1 MKSLRAL
8 LVAALCF
15 APLAAFAADP
25 GEGDLCTSC
34 ISDQV
39 RQPVLLL
46 CNGMIAAG
54 LINPKV
60 KCGPI
65 VLPGHGATRIMI
77 RVRTWPTLCP
87 TLAIKFEES
96 ESLSEIAPNVWH
108 EIQTSTMGPGVGD
121 VSQIIPDREAGPV
134 IRATFADV
142 TDANCTGAGITL
154 IVRRLDAK

>member
-8 LVAALCF
+8 LVAALCL
-15 APLAAFAADP
+15 APFAAFAADP
-25 GEGDLCTSC
+25 GEGDAC
-34 ISDQV
+34 ITCITDQV
-39 RQPVLLL
+39 RQPVIYLIK
-46 CNGMIAAG
+46 GMVATGTKIKA
-54 LINPKV
+54 
-60 KCGPI
+60 GPI

-96 ESLSEIAPNVWH
+96 ESLSEIAPDAWH

-142 TDANCTGAGITL
+142 TDANCTGAGIS
-154 IVRRLDAK
+154 IVVRRLDAK